1 MKWLRYLASG
11 LGGMLVL
18 TLLVSLTSGPSPA
31 QVTPSQPQPQPK
43 PQPAAPPGKES
54 SPWNSS
60 TIPAPLR
67 PPTAD
72 GSLSLRVYGPPT
84 DRSPPAVQPWRNNEG
99 YAVDVSAVMT
109 RCEDGSLVIT
119 ALVIGGQLTPLDN
132 RCRSASGSN
141 PAANPPSCDAKR
153 WNCKTSEA
161 QPAN

>member
-1 MKWLRYLASG
+1 MRPSQPSPPLLP
-11 LGGMLVL
+11 LLL
-18 TLLVSLTSGPSPA
+18 TLLVALTSGPLPA
-31 QVTPSQPQPQPK
+31 QVTPEQPK
-43 PQPAAPPGKES
+43 PQPATPPAKAS

-72 GSLSLRVYGPPT
+72 GSLSLRVYGSAQ
-84 DRSPPAVQPWRNNEG
+84 DRLPPAAQPWRGDEG

-132 RCRSASGSN
+132 RCRSGSAST
-141 PAANPPSCDAKR
+141 PATAPPSCDAKR

-161 QPAN
+161 PPAN

>member
-1 MKWLRYLASG
+1 MRFSQPFPAPLA
-11 LGGMLVL
+11 LVL
-18 TLLVSLTSGPSPA
+18 TLLVALVSGPLSA
-31 QVTPSQPQPQPK
+31 QATSAQPK
-43 PQPAAPPGKES
+43 PTTPPGKES
-54 SPWNSS
+54 STWNAS

-72 GSLSLRVYGPPT
+72 GSLSLRVYGSAQ
-84 DRSPPAVQPWRNNEG
+84 DRLPPATQPWRADEG

-132 RCRSASGSN
+132 RCRSASESK
-141 PAANPPSCDAKR
+141 PAATPPSCDAKR

-161 QPAN
+161 PPAN